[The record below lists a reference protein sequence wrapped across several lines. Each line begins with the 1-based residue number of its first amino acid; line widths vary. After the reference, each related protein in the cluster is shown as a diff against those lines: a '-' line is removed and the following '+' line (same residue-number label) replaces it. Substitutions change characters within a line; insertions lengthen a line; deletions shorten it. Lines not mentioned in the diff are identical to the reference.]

1 MRGQNA
7 IRNFVPSPA
16 VKKER
21 KSEVKMRRGISIDDL
36 PERYREQVRR
46 QTGRP
51 SEVKKVTGSH
61 VSKPPVHTGRR
72 REPNKTEAEYN
83 RRYLGGAG
91 KYEAVTLRL
100 PGGSRYTPDWQ
111 SIEADGRVT
120 FHEVKGSYRFGS
132 QGRAAT
138 AFRECAAAFPEFDF
152 IWAVRQADGSWSVKK
167 TRGGQN
173 DVS

>member
-1 MRGQNA
+1 
-7 IRNFVPSPA
+7 
-16 VKKER
+16 
-21 KSEVKMRRGISIDDL
+21 MRRGISIDDL

-51 SEVKKVTGSH
+51 SEVKKMKGSPEN
-61 VSKPPVHTGRR
+61 KTPPHASRR

-83 RRYLGGAG
+83 RRYLGGIG
-91 KYEAVTLRL
+91 KYESVSLRL

-111 SIEADGRVT
+111 SVGADGRVN
-120 FHEVKGSYRFGS
+120 FHEVKGSYRFHS
-132 QGRAAT
+132 QSRAAT

-152 IWAVRQADGSWSVKK
+152 TWAVRQADGSWSVKK

>member
-1 MRGQNA
+1 MLSG
-7 IRNFVPSPA
+7 FCPFTGG
-16 VKKER
+16 KK
-21 KSEVKMRRGISIDDL
+21 KGKADGKMRRGISIDDL
-36 PERYREQVRR
+36 PEKYREQVRR
-46 QTGRP
+46 QTGMP
-51 SEVKKVTGSH
+51 SEVKGSPE
-61 VSKPPVHTGRR
+61 KKTPVHTSRR

-91 KYEAVTLRL
+91 KYESVTLRL

-111 SIEADGRVT
+111 SVAADGSVT

-132 QGRAAT
+132 HGRAAT

-152 IWAVRQADGSWSVKK
+152 TWAVRQADGSWSVKK